1 MTIYSFNEFVDMF
14 KKHVGDY
21 QQIEAF
27 MKSETREKIMS
38 ASDDDENL

>member
-1 MTIYSFNEFVDMF
+1 MF